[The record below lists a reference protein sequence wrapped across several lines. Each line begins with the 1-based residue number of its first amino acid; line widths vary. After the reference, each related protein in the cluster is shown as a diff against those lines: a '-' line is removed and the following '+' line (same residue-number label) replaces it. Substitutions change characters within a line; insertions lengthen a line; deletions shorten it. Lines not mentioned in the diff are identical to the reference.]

1 MATHIRG
8 RRLHR
13 VRKLIGTV
21 VLVLFVIVYA
31 LVAMAIGAV
40 LVPNHSGFVALVF
53 YVVAGLGWV
62 LPAGLII
69 KWMERGRP

>member
-1 MATHIRG
+1 MISPAIIMSALELG
-8 RRLHR
+8 
-13 VRKLIGTV
+13 
-21 VLVLFVIVYA
+21 FVYA

-69 KWMERGRP
+69 KWMERGRL